1 MSADSSN
8 ARNTDIWIA
17 GAFAAFTVDL
27 LVYPLDT
34 IKTRMQSPDFKKL
47 YTNGVDTKISRSM
60 FRGVYQGVGSV
71 ILATLPSSGAFFTT
85 YEGVKSILSDHNP
98 KAGNGHLLPQPV
110 IHSAASATAE
120 LVSCAILTPAEVIKQ
135 NAQMVDNSKS
145 DRPRVNAT
153 VETMK
158 RFKSNPL
165 ALWRGYT
172 ALAGRN
178 LPMTAI
184 QFPMFERIRDSIKS
198 YRDERGIKTGTIYES
213 GWITAISA
221 GSAGSVAS
229 VITTPVDVVKTRIM
243 LAAAESAAADQKPTQ
258 SKDALV
264 DATGK
269 TVQSAKESLKESV
282 KNVTKPVTNKGSI
295 QIGREII
302 SESGVKGLF
311 RGGALRAVWTFVGA
325 GLYLGVYESGRIYLA
340 GRRGEQL
347 DEEDLM

>member
-1 MSADSSN
+1 MGIDVADQL
-8 ARNTDIWIA
+8 TIIA
-17 GAFAAFTVDL
+17 
-27 LVYPLDT
+27 
-34 IKTRMQSPDFKKL
+34 
-47 YTNGVDTKISRSM
+47 
-60 FRGVYQGVGSV
+60 
-71 ILATLPSSGAFFTT
+71 GAFFTT
-85 YEGVKSILSDHNP
+85 YEGVKSILAERNP
-98 KAGNGHLLPQPV
+98 KSGNGHLLPQPV
-110 IHSAASATAE
+110 IHSIASATAE

-135 NAQMVDNSKS
+135 NAQMVDNSKM

-153 VETMK
+153 LETMK

-184 QFPMFERIRDSIKS
+184 QFPLFERIRASIKS
-198 YRDERGIKTGTIYES
+198 YRDERGIRTGTIYES
-213 GWITAISA
+213 GWITALSA

-258 SKDALV
+258 STDGLV

-269 TVQSAKESLKESV
+269 SVQSAKESLKETV

-295 QIGREII
+295 QIGKEIMA
-302 SESGVKGLF
+302 ESGVKGLF
-311 RGGALRAVWTFVGA
+311 RGGALRGVWTFVGA

>member
-1 MSADSSN
+1 MNAVGNETGVADQ
-8 ARNTDIWIA
+8 
-17 GAFAAFTVDL
+17 L
-27 LVYPLDT
+27 T
-34 IKTRMQSPDFKKL
+34 I
-47 YTNGVDTKISRSM
+47 V
-60 FRGVYQGVGSV
+60 
-71 ILATLPSSGAFFTT
+71 AGAFFTT
-85 YEGVKSILSDHNP
+85 YEGVKSILKDHNP
-98 KAGNGHLLPQPV
+98 KSGNGHLLPQPL
-110 IHSAASATAE
+110 IHSVASATAE

-135 NAQMVDNSKS
+135 NAQMVDNSKGG
-145 DRPRVNAT
+145 PRVNAT
-153 VETMK
+153 LQTMK
-158 RFKSNPL
+158 RFQSNPL

-184 QFPMFERIRDSIKS
+184 QFPMFERIRDSIKN
-198 YRDERGIKTGTIYES
+198 YRNERGTRTGTIYES

-221 GSAGSVAS
+221 GSAGSVAA

-243 LAAAESAAADQKPTQ
+243 LAAAESAAADQKPAQ

-269 TVQSAKESLKESV
+269 TVQSAKESLKEKV
-282 KNVTKPVTNKGSI
+282 KNVTKPVSNKGSI
-295 QIGREII
+295 LIAKEIMA
-302 SESGVKGLF
+302 ESGVKGLF
-311 RGGALRAVWTFVGA
+311 RGGALRGVWTLMGS